1 MLLSLVVKFVLYFV
15 LWKERKY
22 AKKRLGFVHFLKKEK
37 KGLIGLWADV
47 ETKKTRFKKRQKID
61 ENFVSDSPHFPY
73 FNFHTFFLKKNF
85 LEIAFWASFFG
96 RFLHRKSF
104 SLNVRTSAAFCETIK
119 LSKMSNFGKT
129 YFGKLK
135 FSPILGSLKLRVPDA
150 IRSQFVISGDIL
162 NSWIGYLCSVLT
174 LFVGNRAV
182 VVAQLVE

>member
-119 LSKMSNFGKT
+119 LSKMFNFGKT

-135 FSPILGSLKLRVPDA
+135 FSPIFMVPKTQ
-150 IRSQFVISGDIL
+150 S
-162 NSWIGYLCSVLT
+162 SWCHSFSVRNFRWYFKFMNRLSVLSPH
-174 LFVGNRAV
+174 V
-182 VVAQLVE
+182 VCW